1 MRPNT
6 PPERIAATEGAS
18 VVTCCTHDCQQG
30 RTCPLRVRR
39 RVTIKPLVMEI
50 LAAIARSKRYEQE

>member
-1 MRPNT
+1 MRGHP
-6 PPERIAATEGAS
+6 PPERVTATEGAS

-39 RVTIKPLVMEI
+39 RMTIKPLVMEI
-50 LAAIARSKRYEQE
+50 LAAIAKGKKDER